1 MTFDRDNK
9 AFNSV
14 ITDYNGNQTS
24 TETMKNNREKK
35 EKRISKPAEIRN
47 KRFNSREKKEEEKK
61 EKRKEWGMVVKRLE
75 ERKHERG
82 NRLNP

>member
-1 MTFDRDNK
+1 MKDNH
-9 AFNSV
+9 
-14 ITDYNGNQTS
+14 
-24 TETMKNNREKK
+24 KK
-35 EKRISKPAEIRN
+35 IKTISKPAEVRN

-61 EKRKEWGMVVKRLE
+61 EKRKEWGMVIKRLE